1 MYYCNI
7 FTATRAYGNVPP
19 VFLKEKGGY
28 TVRHQSIDDRISIIN
43 QILREGYDSFPA
55 SPNFHNESERVKFYM
70 SIRDRRTLVQHLTKT
85 LYTHGNIGTE
95 LSPEELSSNHLSTAE
110 KIREEI
116 NYSLIENPFSNQHH
130 DVRCALKRV
139 LEAEHDLFLS
149 LSIPKTDKSTV
160 NIIDC
165 GYTTYAKDF
174 KYLRD
179 LLVCHIDKLVTDYE
193 ARLV

>member
-1 MYYCNI
+1 MYYCDI
-7 FTATRAYGNVPP
+7 FTAIRADGKIPP
-19 VFLKEKGGY
+19 VFSKEKGGY
-28 TVRHQSIDDRISIIN
+28 TVLHQSIEDRISIIN

-55 SPNFHNESERVKFYM
+55 SANFNHESERVKFYM
-70 SIRDRRTLVQHLTKT
+70 SIRDRRTLIRQLAKT
-85 LYTHGNIGTE
+85 LYTHDTE

-110 KIREEI
+110 KIRDEI
-116 NYSLIENPFSNQHH
+116 NYLLIENPFSNQHH
-130 DVRCALKRV
+130 NVRCALKRV

-149 LSIPKTDKSTV
+149 LSIPKTDISTLK
-160 NIIDC
+160 IIDC